1 VSLFFIREIDR
12 LNNSLLKL
20 AAIVEENLRH
30 AVRAIEER
38 DAQLATSVIEQD
50 TEIDTMEVD
59 LEEECLKIL
68 ALHQPVA
75 LDLRFVVAVLKINND
90 LERIGDLSSNIAER
104 VFYIT
109 HLGTQIAPL
118 DVSGMAERVQW
129 MVRTSLDS
137 LVRQDLK
144 LANRVLAEDDIV
156 DRLHRE
162 SYEEIERI
170 LRDSNTRDGFE
181 SIIRWLSVSRSLERI
196 ADHATNI
203 AEDVIYMLSGEI
215 VRHQPRPDEMTST
228 D

>member
-1 VSLFFIREIDR
+1 MSRFFIREIDR
-12 LNNSLLKL
+12 LNNGLLKL
-20 AAIVEENLRH
+20 SAIVEEHLRH

-38 DAQLATSVIEQD
+38 DSRLATEVIQQD
-50 TEIDTMEVD
+50 SEIDSMEVD

-90 LERIGDLSSNIAER
+90 LERIGDLSAGIADR
-104 VFYIT
+104 VFYISHAASQT
-109 HLGTQIAPL
+109 VPL

-129 MVRTSLDS
+129 MLRTSLDA

-144 LANRVLAEDDIV
+144 LANRVLAEDDEV
-156 DRLHRE
+156 DKLHRE
-162 SYEEIERI
+162 SYDEIERL
-170 LRDSNTRDGFE
+170 LRETAGRDGFE
-181 SIIRWLSVSRSLERI
+181 SVIRWLSISRSLERI

-215 VRHQPRPDEMTST
+215 VRHRARPDAMKADE
-228 D
+228 